1 MVPRAG
7 RGPGAGA
14 RGRIGW
20 RRARRS
26 PFDVEGRQN
35 PSCRG
40 QRAGPSA
47 CSPWPPE
54 QLLLLA
60 LLVVGGSN
68 LVCWR
73 SAGKLSDGRCL
84 GARSSPKCP
93 PQNALPKMPSPKCP
107 PQNAII
113 PSQNTPTEADLQLPT
128 PLTLSCLQKR
138 YQGEEGEE
146 NALFSWKLP

>member
-14 RGRIGW
+14 RGQIGW
-20 RRARRS
+20 QRARRS

-47 CSPWPPE
+47 CSLWPPE

-60 LLVVGGSN
+60 LLAVGGSN

-73 SAGKLSDGRCL
+73 SAGKLSGGRCL
-84 GARSSPKCP
+84 GARS
-93 PQNALPKMPSPKCP
+93 SPKCP

-128 PLTLSCLQKR
+128 HLTLSCLQKR

-146 NALFSWKLP
+146 NALFSGKLP